1 MKYVIT
7 GGAGNISRPLA
18 TELLQQ
24 GHEVSVIGRNPE
36 HLKDLVAAG
45 AKAAIGSV
53 DDGAFLADVFQG
65 ADAVYSMV
73 PPYLQATDWKAHIG
87 KQGQTYA
94 EAIRKSGVRYLV
106 NLSSVGA
113 HLPEGA
119 GPVSGLF
126 RAESALNTLEDVNI
140 LHLRP
145 SYFYQ
150 NFLANIPLIKAAGI
164 IGSNFSI
171 EAGKFPIV
179 HPIDIAAVAAE
190 ELAKLQ
196 FTGHSYRYIASD
208 EVGTDDIAREIGKAL
223 GKPELSWVK
232 FEDEQ
237 ALQGMIQAGL
247 PAEAAKN
254 YVEMGQ
260 SIHNGRLTE
269 DYWLHKPELGKIKLP
284 EFAKEFAAIFQ
295 HS

>member
-18 TELLQQ
+18 LRLLAQ
-24 GHEVSVIGRNPE
+24 GHEVKVIGRNAD
-36 HLKDLVAAG
+36 HLKELVAAG
-45 AKAAIGSV
+45 AQPAIGSV
-53 DDGAFLADVFQG
+53 EDVDFLAATFNG
-65 ADAVYSMV
+65 SDAVYSMI
-73 PPYLQATDWKAHIG
+73 PPYLQASDWKAYIG
-87 KQGQTYA
+87 RIGQNYA
-94 EAIRKSGVRYLV
+94 NALRDSGVRYLV

-126 RAESALNTLEDVNI
+126 RAEAALNTLEKVNV

-150 NFLANIPLIKAAGI
+150 NLLANIPMIKAAGI

-171 EAGKFPIV
+171 AAGKFPIV
-179 HPIDIAAVAAE
+179 HTNDIADVAAE
-190 ELAKLQ
+190 ELLNLE
-196 FTGHSYRYIASD
+196 FSGHGYRYIASD
-208 EVGTDDIAREIGKAL
+208 VVGTDDIAREIGHAI

-247 PAEAAKN
+247 PAEVASN
-254 YVEMGQ
+254 YVEMGR
-260 SIHNGRLTE
+260 SLHEGKMVE
-269 DYWLHKPELGKIKLP
+269 DYWIHQPSLGKTRLP

-295 HS
+295 QS